1 MNIEGLGEAVVQQLL
16 DRGLVHSVADLYSL
30 TEEQL
35 VGSGPLRGE
44 IRARAARGD

>member
-16 DRGLVHSVADLYSL
+16 DRGMVKSVADLYEL

-35 VGSGPLRGE
+35 IGLERFAKKSASGR
-44 IRARAARGD
+44 

>member
-16 DRGLVHSVADLYSL
+16 EKKLVKSVADLYSL

-35 VGSGPLRGE
+35 TNLDRFAEKS
-44 IRARAARGD
+44 ARTLLE